1 MSEFSYCDS
10 ADLRFLVPN
19 IDQYDSKR
27 ILPSNFVAS
36 GTTHLFYL
44 YDSGTVDQL
53 YVDGVEMTVVTDTPN
68 ADNEYKYN
76 SATDLLELYQQGGSA
91 NTLNSSIVES
101 GTDFST
107 HISTAISRASDY
119 VRSVAGVPIYKRKGV
134 STNSST
140 GHDFPE
146 IIVLSTA
153 AMACYYLIAPYD
165 LDKANELKARV
176 TNDEATGDLDK
187 VRNGHI
193 VLYQDETSEKLAGI
207 IREVSIDSNTTGS
220 IIDVKGVPSEWDK
233 LKIKIT
239 SGGTL
244 SYGSASSITFDVFGK
259 ADNGLKINKII
270 DTETLSGNWDMAGKN
285 MEIMAS
291 DGVYTTND
299 EWELEINP
307 RVSTRVQ
314 PVKYGRVGRI

>member
-1 MSEFSYCDS
+1 MSEFSYCDG
-10 ADLRFLVPN
+10 ADLRFLVPS

-27 ILPSNFVAS
+27 ILPSNWVAS

-44 YDSGTVDQL
+44 YDSGTIDQC
-53 YVDGVEMTVVTDTPN
+53 YVDGVEMTLVADTPN

-76 SATDLLELYQQGGSA
+76 STTDLLELFQNGGSA

-101 GTDFST
+101 GIDFST

-134 STNSST
+134 STASAT

-146 IIVLSTA
+146 VIVLSTA

-165 LDKANELKARV
+165 LEKANELKSRV
-176 TNDEATGDLDK
+176 TNDEGTGDLDK
-187 VRNGHI
+187 IRNGNI
-193 VLYQDETSEKLAGI
+193 VLYQDETSEKLTGI
-207 IREVSIDSNTTGS
+207 IKEVSIHSNTTGS
-220 IIDVKGVPSEWDK
+220 IIDVRGVPTQWDK

-244 SYGSASSITFDVFGK
+244 SYGSASSITFDVYGK
-259 ADNGLKINKII
+259 ASNGLKINKII
-270 DTETLSGNWDMAGKN
+270 DSQTLSGNWDIAGNN
-285 MEIMAS
+285 MEILAS

-299 EWELEINP
+299 EWELETNP
-307 RVSTRVQ
+307 RIATRTQ
-314 PVKYGRVGRI
+314 PIKYGRVGRV

>member
-1 MSEFSYCDS
+1 MSEFTYCDS

-27 ILPSNFVAS
+27 ILPSNWVAS

-44 YDSGTVDQL
+44 YDSGTIDQC
-53 YVDGVEMTVVTDTPN
+53 YVDGVEMTLVTDTPN

-76 SATDLLELYQQGGSA
+76 STTDLLELYQQGGSA

-101 GTDFST
+101 GIDFST
-107 HISTAISRASDY
+107 HIDTAISRASDY

-134 STNSST
+134 STASAT

-146 IIVLSTA
+146 VVVLSTA
-153 AMACYYLIAPYD
+153 AMACYYLISPYD
-165 LDKANELKARV
+165 LEKANELKARV
-176 TNDEATGDLDK
+176 TNDEGTGDLDK
-187 VRNGHI
+187 VRNGSI
-193 VLYQDETSEKLAGI
+193 VLYQDETSEKLTGVI
-207 IREVSIDSNTTGS
+207 KEISIHANTTGS
-220 IIDVKGVPSEWDK
+220 IIDVRGVPTQWDK

-244 SYGSASSITFDVFGK
+244 SYGSASSITFDVYGK
-259 ADNGLKINKII
+259 ADNGLKLNKII
-270 DTETLSGNWDMAGKN
+270 DTEILSGNWDIAGNN
-285 MEIMAS
+285 MEILAS

-299 EWELEINP
+299 EWELETNP
-307 RVSTRVQ
+307 RIATRTQ